1 MSPSDEFALLRQQMV
16 AEQLKTRGIKDHKV
30 LAAMLSVPRELFVQK
45 RHIDQ
50 AYTDAALG
58 IDCEQTI
65 SQPLMVALMSEALCL
80 TGSERVLEIGTG
92 SGYQTAVLAHLL
104 TKGGELFSMERHPD
118 LAHAAEERL
127 TQIGCNDVHLLVG
140 DGSLGWPTVAPF
152 DRILVTAAAPH
163 CPAALLEQLALG
175 GKLVI
180 PIGPRSVQ
188 TLQVFSKEMDDTVST
203 LKLTGCRFVPLIGEG
218 S

>member
-1 MSPSDEFALLRQQMV
+1 MSPSDKFALLRQQMV
-16 AEQLKTRGIKDHKV
+16 AKQLKARGIKDHKV
-30 LAAMLSVPRELFVQK
+30 LATMLSVPRERFVQQ

-50 AYTDAALG
+50 AYTDAALQ

-65 SQPLMVALMSEALCL
+65 SQPLMVALMSETLCL
-80 TGSERVLEIGTG
+80 TGSERVLEVGTG

-104 TKGGELFSMERHPD
+104 AKGGELFSMERHPD
-118 LAHAAEERL
+118 LARSAKERL
-127 TQIGCNDVHLLVG
+127 IQLGCNDVHVLAG
-140 DGSLGWPTVAPF
+140 DGSLGWPAAAPF

-175 GKLVI
+175 GKIVI

-188 TLQVFSKEMDDTVST
+188 TLQVFSKELDDTVST